1 MSIQC
6 KLYVNY
12 IIVFDKKYK
21 LLIYSFIIGDKNMF
35 IMKLKPE
42 YFDLIK
48 SGKKV
53 YEVRL
58 LDEKRR
64 QFKLGDSLL
73 LKKEPELLEGIVVKI
88 IEVKYFNTFLE
99 MAKTLSI
106 SGLGFD
112 DITAEEVDNI
122 YHSIYSREDEE
133 KYGVVA
139 FKLELV

>member
-1 MSIQC
+1 
-6 KLYVNY
+6 
-12 IIVFDKKYK
+12 
-21 LLIYSFIIGDKNMF
+21 
-35 IMKLKPE
+35 MKLKPE

-48 SGKKV
+48 SGKKI

-64 QFKLGDSLL
+64 QFKVGDSLL
-73 LKKEPELLEGIVVKI
+73 LKKEPELFDGVVVRI
-88 IEVKYFNTFLE
+88 TEVKYFNTFLE

-112 DITAEEVDNI
+112 DITAEQVDDI
-122 YHSIYSREDEE
+122 YHGIYSREDEE

>member
-1 MSIQC
+1 M
-6 KLYVNY
+6 Y
-12 IIVFDKKYK
+12 
-21 LLIYSFIIGDKNMF
+21 
-35 IMKLKPE
+35 IMKLKPQ

-48 SGKKV
+48 SGKKI

-58 LDEKRR
+58 LDEKRKL
-64 QFKLGDSLL
+64 FKLGDSIL
-73 LKKEPELLEGIVVKI
+73 LKKEPELFEGIVVKI
-88 IEVKYFNTFLE
+88 VEIKYFNTFLE

-112 DITAEEVDNI
+112 DITAEEVDDI
-122 YHSIYSREDEE
+122 YHSIYSVEDEK